1 MNTFTKENLEEV
13 TLKVEMLA
21 LKDTEHNIVFTFED
35 IVQLK
40 NKAITCILRNLKNS
54 DLLKALR
61 GSHAV
66 LQERF
71 FSNMNPKLAEKLKE
85 DLEYMEPVPLS
96 EVLENRNKIIKLI
109 EVLVKN
115 GEITINKEPVI

>member
-21 LKDTEHNIVFTFED
+21 LKDTEHNIVFNFED

-40 NKAITCILRNLKNS
+40 NKAITCILRNLENS

>member
-1 MNTFTKENLEEV
+1 MNTFTKEKLEEV
-13 TLKVEMLA
+13 TLKIEMLA
-21 LKDTEHNIVFTFED
+21 LRDTEHNIVFTFED

-40 NKAITCILRNLKNS
+40 NVAITRILRNLDNS

-61 GSHAV
+61 GSRTA

-71 FSNMNPKLAEKLKE
+71 FSSMSPKLADQLRE
-85 DLEYMEPVPLS
+85 DLEYMETVPLS

-115 GEITINKEPVI
+115 GEITINKEPVL

>member
-13 TLKVEMLA
+13 TLKVEMFA

-40 NKAITCILRNLKNS
+40 NKAITCILRNLENR

>member
-13 TLKVEMLA
+13 TLKIEMLA
-21 LKDTEHNIVFTFED
+21 LRDTEHNIVFTFED

-40 NKAITCILRNLKNS
+40 NVAITRILRNLDNS

-61 GSHAV
+61 GSRTA

-71 FSNMNPKLAEKLKE
+71 FSNMSPKLADQLRE
-85 DLEYMEPVPLS
+85 DLEYMETVPLS

-115 GEITINKEPVI
+115 GEITINKEPVL